1 MRLLGLD
8 PGLRHTGW
16 GVIEARGNELRY
28 LGCGVVD
35 SPDGGELARRLGTLY
50 HGLAEVIRAW
60 LPAEAAVEETVV
72 NKNAL
77 SSLKLG
83 HARGVVLLAAS
94 HAGLPGGEEAA
105 SHAALPVRE
114 YAASRVKKA
123 VPGTGGAAK
132 EQVAAMVRFLL
143 PGSGTGLRPDA
154 SDALAVAICH
164 AHMRASQARIAVADR
179 QSVVGRL

>member
-16 GVIEARGNELRY
+16 GLIEARRGNELRF
-28 LGCGVVD
+28 LACGVVSAPEGD
-35 SPDGGELARRLGTLY
+35 DLARRLGFLY
-50 HGLAEVIRAW
+50 HGLAAVIRDW

-72 NKNAL
+72 NRNPL
-77 SSLKLG
+77 TSLKLG

-94 HAGLPGGEEAA
+94 HAGI
-105 SHAALPVRE
+105 PVCE
-114 YAASRVKKA
+114 YASSRVKKA
-123 VPGTGGAAK
+123 VTGTGGAGK

-143 PGSGTGLRPDA
+143 SGCGEGLKADA

-164 AHMRASQARIAVADR
+164 AHIRSSRARVAVAAAAEPSSS
-179 QSVVGRL
+179 SVAGRP

>member
-94 HAGLPGGEEAA
+94 HAGLP
-105 SHAALPVRE
+105 VCE

-123 VPGTGGAAK
+123 VTGTGGAAK

-164 AHMRASQARIAVADR
+164 AHMRASQARITVADR